1 MEVSYYWFNR
11 NITYRNL
18 ADTVVNI
25 NSASYTAGYNAGK
38 PSKSQSTTW
47 SWTDVDGVTT
57 KTLFCTFNQLSS
69 VVGIQSI
76 GASSNGGYVSKFAIL
91 SLSISGNT
99 VTAKIKHD
107 SNGSDNNITYTI
119 KAIGY

>member
-1 MEVSYYWFNR
+1 
-11 NITYRNL
+11 L
-18 ADTVVNI
+18 AETVVNI

-57 KTLFCTFNQLSS
+57 KTLSCTFNQLSS

-76 GASSNGGYVSKFAIL
+76 RTSSNGGYVSKFAIL

-99 VTAKIKHD
+99 VTANIKHD

-119 KAIGY
+119 TAIGY